1 MKKLLYIVLFFIGI
15 CFISSCKTQS
25 KIEYRDR
32 DVLKYIN
39 TIKVDTFIKNVKDST
54 YLNIYTRGDTTYI
67 DKYKERLIYKD
78 RVKIKTD
85 TITKDSVVVQFKENT
100 IIKTKVPTWCY
111 ILLLIN
117 ILIIAVIV
125 IKFYYKWKKI

>member
-1 MKKLLYIVLFFIGI
+1 M
-15 CFISSCKTQS
+15 SCKTQS

-32 DVLKYIN
+32 DVLKYIS
-39 TIKVDTFIKNVKDST
+39 TVRVDTFIKDIKDST
-54 YLNIYTRGDTTYI
+54 YLNIYTKNDTTYI

-78 RVKIKTD
+78 RIKIKTD

>member
-1 MKKLLYIVLFFIGI
+1 MKRLLYIVLFFISI
-15 CFISSCKTQS
+15 CFMSCKTQS

-32 DVLKYIN
+32 DVLKYIS
-39 TIKVDTFIKNVKDST
+39 TVRVDTFIKDIKDST
-54 YLNIYTRGDTTYI
+54 YLNIYTRNDTTYI

>member
-1 MKKLLYIVLFFIGI
+1 MKRLLYIVLFFISI
-15 CFISSCKTQS
+15 CFMSCKTQS

-32 DVLKYIN
+32 DVLKYIS

-54 YLNIYTRGDTTYI
+54 YLNIYTKNDTTYI

-78 RVKIKTD
+78 RIKIKTD

-125 IKFYYKWKKI
+125 IKFYYKWKRI

>member
-1 MKKLLYIVLFFIGI
+1 MKRLLYIVLFFISI
-15 CFISSCKTQS
+15 CFMSCKTQS

-32 DVLKYIN
+32 DVLKYIS
-39 TIKVDTFIKNVKDST
+39 TVRVDTFIKDIKDST
-54 YLNIYTRGDTTYI
+54 YLNIYTKNDTTYI

-78 RVKIKTD
+78 RIKIKTD

-125 IKFYYKWKKI
+125 IKFYYKWKRI